1 MDDKVKELKPV
12 TYKWKTNGSDGQG
25 FIAHELQSV
34 VPDCVVGTKDAVD
47 KDGKPVYQGID
58 TSHLVATLTSAI
70 QELST
75 LITAQQS
82 TIQSLTDRI
91 TALEGA
97 RT

>member
-1 MDDKVKELKPV
+1 M
-12 TYKWKTNGSDGQG
+12 SD
-25 FIAHELQSV
+25 
-34 VPDCVVGTKDAVD
+34 TD
-47 KDGKPVYQGID
+47 KDFSEGASLKDPEGNMISV
-58 TSHLVATLTSAI
+58 LTKAI

-82 TIQSLTDRI
+82 TIQSLTERI